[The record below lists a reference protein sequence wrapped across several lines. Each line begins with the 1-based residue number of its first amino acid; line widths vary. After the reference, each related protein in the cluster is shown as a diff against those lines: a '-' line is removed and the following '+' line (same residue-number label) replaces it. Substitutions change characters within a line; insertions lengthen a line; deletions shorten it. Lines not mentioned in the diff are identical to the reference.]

1 MLHPATELKKIN
13 DEIGYGVFA
22 TQPIPLGTITWA
34 LDPFD
39 QTLDPLVTEQLENQY
54 DGNLTRYT
62 WVNANGNRILCWD
75 FGRFMNHS
83 CVANSFGP
91 GGCHFEIAVRDIA
104 AGEELTSDYA
114 TLNLEQ
120 PLMCQCGSSKCRGV
134 VKPDDLEEVATTCD
148 LLIRTAFT
156 RILEVKQPLWRWV
169 ETQKEEIERMLH
181 RPDSI
186 PSIVKHRWLPPQP
199 TIASKSMD
207 FKNGR

>member
-13 DEIGYGVFA
+13 EEIGYGVFA

-39 QTLDPLVTEQLENQY
+39 QILDPLVTEQLEDQY
-54 DGNLTRYT
+54 DGNLTRYS

-83 CVANSFGP
+83 CEAKTFGP

-120 PLMCQCGSSKCRGV
+120 PLICQCGSTQCRGV
-134 VKPDDLEEVATTCD
+134 VKPDDLEEVATTSD

-156 RILEVKQPLWRWV
+156 RIRAVEQPLWRWV
-169 ETQKEEIERMLH
+169 ETQKQEIERMLH
-181 RPDSI
+181 CPDSI
-186 PSIVKHRWLPPQP
+186 PSIVKHRWPPAIP
-199 TIASKSMD
+199 TMPSKSMD
-207 FKNGR
+207 CKNG